1 MQAQAAE
8 YSGYA
13 GPIRC
18 FLEKR
23 FILKQLVSIQTFEK
37 RLKDRRETSV
47 FELSSPQ

>member
-8 YSGYA
+8 SSGFA
-13 GPIRC
+13 DDSPAFRR
-18 FLEKR
+18 E
-23 FILKQLVSIQTFEK
+23 FILKQLASLQTFEN